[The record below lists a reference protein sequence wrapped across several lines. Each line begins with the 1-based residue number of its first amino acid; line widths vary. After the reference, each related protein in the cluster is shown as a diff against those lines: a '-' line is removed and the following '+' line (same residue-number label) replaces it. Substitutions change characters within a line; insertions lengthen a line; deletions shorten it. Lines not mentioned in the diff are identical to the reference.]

1 MRPRPVTV
9 GAVDLARPGTR
20 SGSAVVPAADEH
32 GARLVR
38 NLIWLYI
45 ILWLAEGGLRRWF
58 LPGLAQP
65 LLLIRD
71 PVVIAIY
78 YLAFSSKLFPSN
90 FFISSGALLAILT
103 FINAMCLG
111 HGSLF
116 VALYGVRC
124 DFLHVPL
131 IFIMGK

>member
-1 MRPRPVTV
+1 MNASPAITTAMPPAKV
-9 GAVDLARPGTR
+9 A
-20 SGSAVVPAADEH
+20 VPARFLDDNKTL
-32 GARLVR
+32 RQ
-38 NLIWLYI
+38 LIWLYI
-45 ILWLAEGGLRRWF
+45 ILWLVEGGLRRWF

-90 FFISSGALLAILT
+90 FFISSGILLAILT
-103 FINAMCLG
+103 FINAMTLG
-111 HGSLF
+111 HGNLS